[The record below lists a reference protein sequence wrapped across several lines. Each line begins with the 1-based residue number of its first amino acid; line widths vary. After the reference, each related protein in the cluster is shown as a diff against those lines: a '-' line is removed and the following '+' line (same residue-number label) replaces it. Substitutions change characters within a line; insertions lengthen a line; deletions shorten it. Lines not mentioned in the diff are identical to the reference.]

1 MSCHTLF
8 LRISDTDD
16 HAPGIMLLRAL
27 LRMPAW
33 LFGFMVRWRGW
44 MYEAGLLKAERLP
57 VPVISVGGLTIGGG
71 GKTPVVRYLAGL
83 LMDMGHRPVI
93 LSRGYGRTDRRIV
106 SLSLEENWQNVGDE
120 PFFLATMLPDVPI
133 VVGADRVSAG
143 RHAIAE
149 FQPDVLLLD
158 DGFQHRRL
166 QRDLDI
172 VVYDSTGYARNLPL
186 IPAGP
191 SREPLTALQ
200 RAQGLILTRTDQVNA
215 PSDVSQDIRA
225 VNPNIQIIE
234 SIYEPVRLRRISDN
248 TILSV
253 DDIKKLPVLI
263 LCGIANPD
271 SFGRTVSD
279 LGAHVA
285 FTLYFPDHH
294 TYSIKDMDEV
304 AQSARQVGTE
314 WIITTEKDAVRI
326 PDHLIQTHLLALDI
340 SLSIPTGE
348 EILKNLILSLDIP
361 K

>member
-1 MSCHTLF
+1 MSFHTLF

-57 VPVISVGGLTIGGG
+57 VPVISVGGLTIGGA

-106 SLSLEENWQNVGDE
+106 SVSLEENWQNVGDE

-253 DDIKKLPVLI
+253 DDIKKQPVLI

-304 AQSARQVGTE
+304 VQSARQVGTE